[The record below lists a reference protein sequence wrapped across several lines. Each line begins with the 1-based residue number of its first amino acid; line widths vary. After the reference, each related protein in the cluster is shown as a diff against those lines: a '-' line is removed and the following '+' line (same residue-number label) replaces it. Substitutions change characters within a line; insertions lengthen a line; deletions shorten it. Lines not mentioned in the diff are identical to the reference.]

1 MTPSTPRA
9 LVIGAGIGGLTAAL
23 ALRRAGLEV
32 AVFER
37 AAAVEAAGA
46 GIWIWPNAIRA
57 LDRLGHGRGVVAA
70 AAGVPARSMQIISG
84 ADGSTLAETPTG
96 EFTDRFGAPLV
107 VLHRADLHAELLGA
121 VGEDTVRTN
130 AECVAVEQDG
140 QGATACF
147 ADGTTER
154 ADLITAADGIRSGIR
169 RRLWDD
175 GDARFTRYTAWRA
188 ITPTPPDLEG
198 RLGHTKFL
206 GPGGTFG
213 VWQLP
218 ENRVFWFGSHRA
230 KEGERHATAEE
241 RKAHLLSL
249 RGDWPEPIPT
259 LIEGTPATD
268 ILRHDTFD
276 RPPLRRWVRGRVALL
291 GDAARPMQP
300 NLGQGA
306 CQAIEDALFLGA
318 ALAGA
323 DGVVA
328 GLRAYER
335 ARRPRAAMFVRRS
348 ARLGRVEHFEAGL
361 ATRVRNRGL
370 RRMTPETVVN
380 RLAPMIGDGRMPEIP
395 TPELERTLPC

>member
-1 MTPSTPRA
+1 MTPSPPRA

-23 ALRRAGLEV
+23 ALRRAGLDV

-37 AAAVEAAGA
+37 APTVEAAGA

-70 AAGVPARSMQIISG
+70 GVPARKMQIVSG
-84 ADGSTLAETPTG
+84 ADGSKLAETPTG

-107 VLHRADLHAELLGA
+107 VLHRADLHAELLTA
-121 VGEDTVRTN
+121 VGEETVRTS
-130 AECVAVEQDG
+130 AECVAVEQDADG
-140 QGATACF
+140 VTARF
-147 ADGTTER
+147 SDGTTER
-154 ADLITAADGIRSGIR
+154 GTLLIAADGIRSGIR
-169 RRLWDD
+169 RQLWDD
-175 GDARFTRYTAWRA
+175 GDPRFTGYTAWRA
-188 ITPTPPDLEG
+188 ITPTPPGLEG
-198 RLGHTKFL
+198 KLGHTKYL

-218 ENRVFWFGSHRA
+218 EDRVFWFGSHRA
-230 KEGERHATAEE
+230 KEGEGHATAEE

-259 LIEGTPATD
+259 LIEGTPASD

-276 RPPLRRWVRGRVALL
+276 RPPLKRWVNGRVALL
-291 GDAARPMQP
+291 GDAAHPMQP

-318 ALAGA
+318 ALAAA
-323 DGVVA
+323 DDVVA
-328 GLRAYER
+328 GLFAYEQ

-361 ATRVRNRGL
+361 ATRLRNRGIQ
-370 RRMTPETVVN
+370 RMTPSSVIN
-380 RLAPMIGDGRMPEIP
+380 RLAPMIGDGHMPELP
-395 TPELERTLPC
+395 TPVLERTLPC